1 MALGTGLSVSDL
13 DLMTLDFETGC
24 VASTFKRPHRECL
37 MARSLLL
44 LETQN
49 SYIQSYKDS
58 INSMILCYHIF
69 NDSVKEYLL
78 YSVLTN
84 SLSPV
89 LSWSWSVPVCL
100 CHQVG
105 QSHEIK
111 LAPHL
116 LSCGPWK
123 CTPHHTLHCAL

>member
-1 MALGTGLSVSDL
+1 
-13 DLMTLDFETGC
+13 MTLDFGTGC
-24 VASTFKRPHRECL
+24 VVSTFKRPHRECL

-69 NDSVKEYLL
+69 NESVKEYLL
-78 YSVLTN
+78 YFVLTN

-89 LSWSWSVPVCL
+89 LSWPVPSGGWVSR
-100 CHQVG
+100 
-105 QSHEIK
+105 QSHETK

-123 CTPHHTLHCAL
+123 CTAQHAPHTALCTVTWISLSRRGLQY